1 MSEAETLGQ
10 LKNDLNTANID
21 YAGLTFFEGL
31 SKTELKSDD
40 SILPKDVPYTNRTTG
55 ETKNTNELVFLLT
68 NGEKKI
74 ASGADRKELMAYIKA
89 NHLEDECKTQYGKN
103 YTNCSNDQL
112 EHLIDAVK
120 ASLMDDEST
129 PFTRLIDVLYKNSI
143 ISDDDIKY
151 INNVKSTEIT
161 SPYSDNDI
169 KYINNVKPT
178 EITSPYSDDDIEALL
193 YNC

>member
-21 YAGLTFFEGL
+21 YDGLTFFEGL
-31 SKTELKSDD
+31 SKTELKSDN

-68 NGEKKI
+68 NAEKKI

-89 NHLEDECKTQYGKN
+89 NHLEDECKAQYSKN

-120 ASLMDDEST
+120 ASIADDEST
-129 PFTRLIDVLYKNSI
+129 PFTRLIDVLFKNGI
-143 ISDDDIKY
+143 INSKEVNY
-151 INNVKSTEIT
+151 INN
-161 SPYSDNDI
+161 I
-169 KYINNVKPT
+169 KDT

>member
-21 YAGLTFFEGL
+21 YDGLTFFEGL

-68 NGEKKI
+68 NAEKKI
-74 ASGADRKELMAYIKA
+74 ASGVDRKELINYIKS
-89 NHLEDECKTQYGKN
+89 NHLEDECKTQYGRN
-103 YTNCSNDQL
+103 YTNCSNVQL

-120 ASLMDDEST
+120 ASLEEDNTT
-129 PFTRLIDVLYKNSI
+129 PFTKLIDVLYKNGI
-143 ISDDDIKY
+143 ISSNDVAY
-151 INNVKSTEIT
+151 INNTKT
-161 SPYSDNDI
+161 
-169 KYINNVKPT
+169 T